1 MPDSPTPT
9 IFEVAAQYR
18 KRLATAERA
27 EMLKLVKA
35 YRPLID
41 RLELQINALTAELAT
56 MSEPTPWKVRK
67 LERWVTLQ
75 RQMVDEIGRF
85 GAYVDVE
92 MSSSSLERIRLGSA
106 AAKALTSA
114 AVGGVSLSWNDLPA
128 DAIRTML
135 AFLDESSPLR
145 RSLIEQL
152 GPSVA
157 DNVSDYLMR
166 AVALGINPN
175 TIGAEMARRLG
186 LGLVWAMRTA
196 RTAQLYAYREASR
209 ASYAAN
215 SDVVKKWRWHAQ
227 LDDRTCVSCLSMHG
241 TFHDLDETL
250 EDHYNGRCAMLPIV
264 HGWDK
269 IGFPGVKQDEIALR
283 SGESWFGDLP
293 KSTQIRMMGR
303 RMWLAWSKGDITFD
317 QLSKRVPN
325 ATYGHMRV
333 VPSLDELL
341 RSR

>member
-1 MPDSPTPT
+1 MPDPTTPT

-27 EMLKLVKA
+27 EMLKLVRA

-41 RLELQINALTAELAT
+41 RLEVQINALTAELAT
-56 MSEPTPWKVRK
+56 MSEPTPWKVKK
-67 LERWVTLQ
+67 LERWITLQ

-85 GAYVDVE
+85 GSYVDVE
-92 MSSSSLERIRLGSA
+92 ISSSTLERIRLGSA

-114 AVGGVSLSWNDLPA
+114 AVGGISFPWNDLPVE
-128 DAIRTML
+128 AIKTML

-145 RSLIEQL
+145 MSLIEQL

-157 DNVSDYLMR
+157 SNVSDYLLR
-166 AVALGINPN
+166 AIALGINPN

-209 ASYAAN
+209 ATYAAN
-215 SDVVKKWRWHAQ
+215 SDIVKQWRWHAQ
-227 LDDRTCVSCLSMHG
+227 LDDRTCVSCLAMHG
-241 TFHDLDETL
+241 TLHDLNETL
-250 EDHYNGRCAMLPIV
+250 EDHHNGRCAMLPIV
-264 HGWDK
+264 HGWGK
-269 IGFPGVKQDEIALR
+269 IGFPGVKQSEIALR
-283 SGESWFGDLP
+283 SGESWFRDLP

-303 RMWLAWSKGDITFD
+303 RTWLAWERGDISFD

-341 RSR
+341 HPR